1 MSTSRLRTSNSHSLM
16 DRNQPDL
23 LPDGSEVS
31 IYIRRPQTGR
41 QYMFFLR
48 NAAEYAYY
56 LFDSKIPYFGT
67 HYDLHALFDDIVEEY
82 FYGQNFSGRGFDEQ
96 LEILIDEF
104 AVGGFIDPTQLSELR
119 FRLMGLRN
127 DIRNILKLTLP
138 RVADFWHINYKMDS
152 SFTVWAVIE

>member
-1 MSTSRLRTSNSHSLM
+1 MLTSRLRTSSSHSLM

-23 LPDGSEVS
+23 HPVGNEVS
-31 IYIRRPQTGR
+31 IHIRRPQTGR

-48 NAAEYAYY
+48 NAAEYAYH
-56 LFDSKIPYFGT
+56 LFDSKIPYFGSN
-67 HYDLHALFDDIVEEY
+67 YDLHALFSDIVEEY
-82 FYGQNFSGRGFDEQ
+82 FYRNSFSGRSFDEQ

-104 AVGGFIDPTQLSELR
+104 AVEGFIDPTQLSELR

-138 RVADFWHINYKMDS
+138 RVADFWHINYKLDS
-152 SFTVWAVIE
+152 SFTCWAVIE